1 MLRNFSREIALGIVY
16 FIPFISGAGKTPAYE
31 VAFASKV
38 AEVELFLEE
47 HRSKILREGKYQG
60 L

>member
-1 MLRNFSREIALGIVY
+1 MLRNFSRQVCLVVVY
-16 FIPFISGAGKTPAYE
+16 DIRFFLRAGKTPAYD

-38 AEVELFLEE
+38 ADVELFLEE
-47 HRSKILREGKYQG
+47 RRSKILREGKYQG